1 MTRKELCEQYN
12 IAESSVKAS
21 FKKVQNSFD
30 KKGLI
35 LIKQG
40 RGESADYVVLS
51 KEDRPNTF
59 LQTDKTEIAMTK
71 IQFHDLKDF
80 RFIVLLGVITCPH
93 LVFRG
98 TLSQF
103 LNYIQVTDNKY
114 NRQLLKESFQD
125 LVNQHFILYAD
136 DNSTEEG
143 YFIVSILRKK
153 EQEMSLGIEMI
164 QHCKLL
170 SEKSGEKITDLI
182 KVWAAMGYAYYNQPF
197 TMGELEK
204 LTGLSA
210 YKIRGAKKVLEGDN
224 LFTTSKVYEKLDAG
238 EGVFCVGQEFKEF
251 NGLRKENQELLQVV
265 AASTT
270 C

>member
-12 IAESSVKAS
+12 VSESSVKTS
-21 FKKVQNSFD
+21 FAKVQKSFD

-35 LIKQG
+35 LTKQG
-40 RGESADYVVLS
+40 RGDKTDYTVIS
-51 KEDRPNTF
+51 KEDRSETF
-59 LQTDKTEIAMTK
+59 LQTEKLEIGMTK

-80 RFIVLLGVITCPH
+80 RFIVLLGIITCPH

-114 NRQLLKESFQD
+114 NRQMLKESLED
-125 LVNQHFILYAD
+125 LVSRHFILYAD

-164 QHCKLL
+164 KHCQLL
-170 SEKSGEKITDLI
+170 SQKSGEKLTD
-182 KVWAAMGYAYYNQPF
+182 
-197 TMGELEK
+197 
-204 LTGLSA
+204 
-210 YKIRGAKKVLEGDN
+210 
-224 LFTTSKVYEKLDAG
+224 
-238 EGVFCVGQEFKEF
+238 
-251 NGLRKENQELLQVV
+251 
-265 AASTT
+265 
-270 C
+270 